1 MASYFSI
8 LAWRTPWTLA
18 HLVPL
23 SMGFSRQEYWS
34 GLPFP
39 SPGDLPDPGITPG
52 SSELQADSLPSEPP
66 EKPDLCLLAPPIHKT
81 LGPLMTV
88 TLRKVLGR
96 ILQKQITN
104 TAHYQRVNCNR
115 YIFFATM
122 KEGKKEKEK
131 TITSQATMLNILN
144 YYRRNANQNNYKK
157 SNYTS

>member
-1 MASYFSI
+1 
-8 LAWRTPWTLA
+8 
-18 HLVPL
+18 
-23 SMGFSRQEYWS
+23 MGFPRQEHWS

-131 TITSQATMLNILN
+131 NHTFTGH
-144 YYRRNANQNNYKK
+144 NAQHPELLQEECQSKQLQEIK
-157 SNYTS
+157 LHQLE

>member
-1 MASYFSI
+1 
-8 LAWRTPWTLA
+8 
-18 HLVPL
+18 
-23 SMGFSRQEYWS
+23 
-34 GLPFP
+34 
-39 SPGDLPDPGITPG
+39 
-52 SSELQADSLPSEPP
+52 
-66 EKPDLCLLAPPIHKT
+66 
-81 LGPLMTV
+81 MTV

-131 TITSQATMLNILN
+131 TIPSQATMLNILN
-144 YYRRNANQNNYKK
+144 YYRMNANQNNYKK